1 MSRSFLSY
9 VQLLDSALP
18 IGGFSHSFGLETYVQ
33 QEKIAT
39 LKQLEH
45 YSTALLHNTLI
56 PLDGRCIR
64 SVFEALETQRFDL
77 VAYYDNILH
86 VQRTARESRE
96 GALKMGKRLLALSR
110 KLYPEL
116 PWMQWD
122 TIAGKHG
129 AYGTLPTIHCW
140 ISYELGMN
148 VDDTVK
154 GYLYTSMTMM
164 VNSALRL
171 MSIGQSDGQRMIRL
185 LIDRIEEA
193 WQDEM
198 SNPPRPPSN
207 YAIANDIRAMQHET
221 LYSRLFMS

>member
-1 MSRSFLSY
+1 MSMSRSFLSY
-9 VQLLDSALP
+9 AQLLDSALP

-33 QEKIAT
+33 QEKIVT
-39 LKQLEH
+39 LPQLEQ

-56 PLDGRCIR
+56 PLDGRCMR
-64 SVFEALETQRFDL
+64 SIFEALEARRFDR
-77 VAYYDNILH
+77 VAYYDTILH

-96 GALKMGKRLLALSR
+96 GALKMGKRLLALGR

-116 PWMQWD
+116 TWERWD
-122 TIAGKHG
+122 GIVG
-129 AYGTLPTIHCW
+129 AYGTLPAVHSW
-140 ISYELGMN
+140 ICYELGIN

-171 MSIGQSDGQRMIRL
+171 MSIGQSDGQLMIRL

-193 WQDEM
+193 WQKEM
-198 SNPPRPPSN
+198 SSPIRPPSS